1 MKITRR
7 TFLSS
12 AAPLSAS
19 FAARPQPDGEAAA
32 QPANALPFS
41 GIYPHLSVSGIHPS
55 ENGIGAVVPWAGR
68 LYFITY
74 LAGMNVDGA
83 KRLFELDGRLELK
96 PLGEPF
102 YGGSIACR
110 MVHEP
115 TGQLILGPYLLDR
128 RGALR
133 QIRVSQVM
141 PMHLSAVARHP
152 ADPHKVYFFGL
163 AQERSLVDISGSEPY
178 LTADAVTILPR
189 LSEIQKQRFGFVAH
203 HGKGLYSGQGKI
215 IHASNGR
222 PDARTPLPAGSLME
236 WDGND
241 GWQLIRRA
249 QMDEVTGPGGIRGA
263 EKPEDPIWSIGW
275 DQRSALLMVREAA
288 TGWHTY
294 RLPKG
299 GYTHDAPSGWYAEWP
314 RIRDVGLAGDRLLM
328 NQNGILYTLPRR
340 FAGGASGGLRPL
352 ATFHKMMVDYAE
364 WNGRIAVGCNDASH
378 FDNPL
383 TGRAHS
389 NLMFLEKSELGRYGG
404 RPAGAGG
411 VWVREAVKA
420 GVPSEP
426 YLAAGFDHRA
436 LHLSHSEDEPVAF
449 SVEIDPDG
457 RGQWRDWRTVTVPA
471 RSYAHLVLP
480 QDLQAEWLRLESKRD
495 AGAATA
501 FLTYSARPRPVSR
514 ELTSGLAAAD
524 GNQALSQGIL
534 RVTRGEDYPLE
545 MAADLLDAGGAR
557 KGGAYYRAS
566 IGKDRRP
573 VLERIEDPSA
583 EAELRSCC
591 APRQDFG
598 VDASSAWVDWQG
610 VRYRLP
616 KGAAHYER
624 ATASGWRRG
633 IREVVT
639 ERFLLNVC
647 GTIYELPRDDAGG
660 VARIRP
666 ITTHNLQLFDFAS
679 WRGMLVLS
687 GVADAAPAGG
697 HIVRSGDGRA
707 ALWMGNV
714 DDLFHFGHP
723 RGTGGPWHNTPVRGG
738 EPSDA
743 YLMCGYDRKT
753 LHLTAEKAAAV
764 TVEVDVDASGHWHRF
779 ARFQVQPGRPLIYGF
794 PVGYSAHWLRVVA
807 DRDTVASALLAY
819 E

>member
-1 MKITRR
+1 VR
-7 TFLSS
+7 
-12 AAPLSAS
+12 
-19 FAARPQPDGEAAA
+19 
-32 QPANALPFS
+32 PFS
-41 GIYPHLSVSGIHPS
+41 GIYPHLSVGGIHPS

-74 LAGMNVDGA
+74 LAGMNADGA
-83 KRLFELDGRLELK
+83 QRLFELDDELELK

-110 MVHEP
+110 MIHEP

-128 RGALR
+128 RRGLR
-133 QIRVSQVM
+133 QIRVSEVM
-141 PMHLSAVARHP
+141 PMHLSAVARHLT
-152 ADPHKVYFFGL
+152 DPDKVYFFGL
-163 AQERSLVDISGSEPY
+163 AQERSLVNIGGNAPF
-178 LTADAVTILPR
+178 LPADAITVLPR
-189 LSEIQKQRFGFVAH
+189 LSEIQKEKFGFVAH
-203 HGKGLYSGQGKI
+203 HGKGLYSGQGTI
-215 IHASNGR
+215 VHASNGR
-222 PDARTPLPAGSLME
+222 PDARAPLPSGSLVE
-236 WDGND
+236 WHAKD

-275 DQRSALLMVREAA
+275 DCRSALLMVREVA

-314 RIRDVGLAGDRLLM
+314 RIRDVGLDGDRLLM
-328 NQNGILYTLPRR
+328 NQNGILYAFPRR
-340 FAGGASGGLRPL
+340 FASGASGGLRPL

-383 TGRAHS
+383 AGRVHS
-389 NLMFLEKSELGRYGG
+389 NLMFLEKGELDRYGG

-411 VWVREAVKA
+411 VWVRETIKA
-420 GVPSEP
+420 GVPSDP
-426 YLAAGFDHRA
+426 YLAAGFDHRV
-436 LHLSHSEDEPVAF
+436 LHLAHGEDQPVAF
-449 SVEIDPDG
+449 SVQINPDG
-457 RGQWRDWRTVTVPA
+457 RDQWRKWRTISVPA
-471 RSYAHLVLP
+471 RSYTHLVLP
-480 QDLQAEWLRLESKRD
+480 QDLQCEWLRLESDRN

-514 ELTSGLAAAD
+514 ELISGLAAAE
-524 GNQALSQGIL
+524 GKQALSQGIL
-534 RVTRGEDYPLE
+534 RVTRSVDYPLE
-545 MAADLLDAGGAR
+545 FAADFLDATGNRRGA
-557 KGGAYYRAS
+557 AFYRAH
-566 IGKDRRP
+566 IAKDRRP
-573 VLERIEDPSA
+573 VLERVEDPA
-583 EAELRSCC
+583 ADAELRSCC

-598 VDASSAWVDWQG
+598 FDAASAWLDWQG

-616 KGAAHYER
+616 KGLADYER

-639 ERFLLNVC
+639 ERSLLNVC
-647 GTIYELPRDDAGG
+647 GSIYELPRDDAGG

-666 ITTHNLQLFDFAS
+666 IATHNLQLFDFAS
-679 WRGMLVLS
+679 WRGMLVIS
-687 GVADAAPAGG
+687 GVADRAPAGG
-697 HIVRSGDGRA
+697 HIVRSGDGQA

-723 RGTGGPWHNTPVRGG
+723 RGTGGPWHNTSVRGG
-738 EPSDA
+738 EPSA
-743 YLMCGYDRKT
+743 PYLMCGYNRKT
-753 LHLTAEKAAAV
+753 LRLTADTAASV
-764 TVEVDVDASGHWHRF
+764 TVEVDVDASGHWHTF
-779 ARFQVQPGRPLIYGF
+779 ARFQLQPGRTLDYLF
-794 PVGYSAHWLRVVA
+794 PAGYSAHWLRLVT
-807 DRDTVASALLAY
+807 DRDTVASALLVY